1 MVKLAVYCNALG
13 FAPKTV
19 AKQVSGGVS
28 PLLTLGQL
36 PQPRDP
42 LARRLDASLRRRV
55 ARRRGARHGP
65 VQDTPPAAPVPA
77 FPATGSSPPHRPDR
91 PASLASCV
99 YDFHPLPVIDGK
111 EATFWHFI
119 SEGDDEAERLPD
131 LRRCERIRW
140 PRPVIEAADSPDVKV
155 WREAR
160 AGETRIHLWV
170 ESAEYLV
177 VLAERRGYLLPWTA
191 YPVVRDHSKANLRK
205 RWERYR

>member
-1 MVKLAVYCNALG
+1 MPDWLPQLVLFGDCGGDWPRYLEVLYDHFRRDFVNDKPSFQGVKLAL
-13 FAPKTV
+13 K
-19 AKQVSGGVS
+19 
-28 PLLTLGQL
+28 
-36 PQPRDP
+36 
-42 LARRLDASLRRRV
+42 
-55 ARRRGARHGP
+55 RH
-65 VQDTPPAAPVPA
+65 
-77 FPATGSSPPHRPDR
+77 
-91 PASLASCV
+91 
-99 YDFHPLPVIDGK
+99 PVIDGK